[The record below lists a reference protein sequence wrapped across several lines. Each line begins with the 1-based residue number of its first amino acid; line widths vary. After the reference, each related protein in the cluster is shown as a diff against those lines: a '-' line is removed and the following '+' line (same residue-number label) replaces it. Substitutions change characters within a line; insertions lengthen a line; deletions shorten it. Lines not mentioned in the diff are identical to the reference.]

1 VIVCAGEAL
10 VDLVPEPRCGGGPMN
25 VAVTAA
31 RLGAPTAFVGRVS
44 TDEYGEMLWEH
55 LRSSGVRLDAAE
67 RGPEPTARAVV
78 EQVPTPR
85 FRFEGDDTADTLLA
99 AADLSSLGPGPHVL
113 HGGTLGLFR
122 GITAHTLADLVERTD
137 ALVSLDPNVR
147 PQIID
152 DRAAWFAFFDRWL
165 ARAAIVKLS
174 SEDLQWIW
182 PGDDED
188 AAAAR
193 LFGHGVDAVLVT
205 RGEAGA
211 VAYRPAG
218 TVAVDAP
225 AVVVVDTVGAGDAFC
240 GGLLAHLW
248 QEGVTDRAA
257 LDALD
262 DDAWRSALTA
272 AVSVA
277 ARTCTR
283 PGADPPWADEL
294 ARG

>member
-1 VIVCAGEAL
+1 
-10 VDLVPEPRCGGGPMN
+10 MN

-31 RLGAPTAFVGRVS
+31 RLGAPAAFVGRVS
-44 TDEYGEMLWEH
+44 TDDFGDLLWEH

-78 EQVPTPR
+78 EHVPTPR
-85 FRFEGDDTADTLLA
+85 FRFEGDDTADAMLA
-99 AADLSSLGPGPHVL
+99 EADLSPLGPGPHIL

-122 GITAHTLADLVERTD
+122 GLTAQTLADLVERTD

-165 ARAAIVKLS
+165 PRASIVKLS
-174 SEDLQWIW
+174 SEDLQWMW
-182 PGDDED
+182 PGDADKP
-188 AAAAR
+188 AAAR
-193 LFGHGVDAVLVT
+193 LLDRGVGVVLVT
-205 RGEAGA
+205 RGAAGA
-211 VAYRPAG
+211 VAHRPAG
-218 TVAVDAP
+218 SVAVDAP
-225 AVVVVDTVGAGDAFC
+225 VVEVVDTVGAGDAFC

-257 LDALD
+257 LDGLD
-262 DDAWRSALTA
+262 DDAWRSALRA